1 MPATAGMAYYGEEAD
16 DDPLGDM
23 EDDEYTDKSGVT
35 YVDPIGQALVAMQ
48 RLGEPHPTKKYVDY
62 TYLKPQNQHREAPLW
77 VCPNGDIYL
86 EAYSPF
92 YKKAKEFLQQVAEP
106 Q

>member
-1 MPATAGMAYYGEEAD
+1 
-16 DDPLGDM
+16 M
-23 EDDEYTDKSGVT
+23 EDSDPDTHYRGVT
-35 YVDPIGQALVAMQ
+35 DDGTEGMLFPRSDPIGQALSQM
-48 RLGEPHPTKKYVDY
+48 RRHGHKDLWKGFVDY
-62 TYLKPQNQHREAPLW
+62 TDLKSQPTHKDAPLW

-92 YKKAKEFLQQVAEP
+92 YQQAKEFLQQCAEP